1 MASTAPPNTAIVNDM
16 IEVELVGV
24 SLDSASNTPV
34 VVLQELAAPER
45 TLSIFIGTP
54 EATAIAFALE
64 HVEPPRPLTHD
75 LMKNVLD
82 TVEIVLERVVISALR
97 ESTFFAE
104 LHLSDGESEWV
115 VSSRPSDALALS
127 VRVDC
132 QVFVA
137 EAVLDEAGVAA
148 AADEDFDEGDPEE
161 VVEEFR
167 QFIDSINPD
176 DFAL

>member
-1 MASTAPPNTAIVNDM
+1 M

-34 VVLQELAAPER
+34 VVLQEVPAPAR

-75 LMKNVLD
+75 LIKNMLD
-82 TVEIVLERVVISALR
+82 AVEIVVERVVIAELR
-97 ESTFFAE
+97 DSTFFAE
-104 LHLSDGESEWV
+104 LHLSDGDAEWV
-115 VSSRPSDALALS
+115 VSCRPSDALAVA

-132 QVFVA
+132 QIFVA
-137 EAVLDEAGVAA
+137 EPVLEVAGISAA
-148 AADEDFDEGDPEE
+148 AEELEDGDPEE

-167 QFIDSINPD
+167 QFIETINPD

>member
-1 MASTAPPNTAIVNDM
+1 M

-34 VVLQELAAPER
+34 VVLQEVPAPAR

-64 HVEPPRPLTHD
+64 HVDPPRPLTHD
-75 LMKNVLD
+75 LMKNLLD
-82 TVEIVLERVVISALR
+82 AVEIVVERVVIAELR
-97 ESTFFAE
+97 DSTFFAE
-104 LHLSDGESEWV
+104 LHLSDGDNEWV
-115 VSSRPSDALALS
+115 VSCRPSDALALA

-137 EAVLDEAGVAA
+137 ESVLDVAGISA
-148 AADEDFDEGDPEE
+148 AADELGDGDPEE

>member
-1 MASTAPPNTAIVNDM
+1 M

-34 VVLQELAAPER
+34 VVLQELASAAR

-64 HVEPPRPLTHD
+64 RVEPPRPLTHD
-75 LMKNVLD
+75 LMRNVLD
-82 TVEIVLERVVISALR
+82 TVGIGLERVVISDLQ

-104 LHLSDGESEWV
+104 LHLTDGTSTWT
-115 VSSRPSDALALS
+115 VSSRPSDALALA
-127 VRVDC
+127 VRIEC
-132 QVFVA
+132 PVFVA
-137 EAVLDEAGVAA
+137 ESVMDVAA
-148 AADEDFDEGDPEE
+148 IAPSVDEMDDLPGGDPEE

-167 QFIDSINPD
+167 QFIETINPD
-176 DFAL
+176 DFRL